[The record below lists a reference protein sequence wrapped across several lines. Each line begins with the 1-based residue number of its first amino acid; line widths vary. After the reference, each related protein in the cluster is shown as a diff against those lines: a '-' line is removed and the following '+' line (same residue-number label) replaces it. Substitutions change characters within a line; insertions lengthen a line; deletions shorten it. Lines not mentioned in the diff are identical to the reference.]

1 MPEVS
6 PGMPGA
12 QMRDE
17 PSGLMSL
24 AAWLL
29 SVHLK

>member
-1 MPEVS
+1 
-6 PGMPGA
+6 MPGA